1 MPDSCPLT
9 QEGRGGLKDERTN
22 KGLVSLLAGR
32 NLPSPS
38 PFMRCSGAEACR
50 LKPLPAIA
58 SGWGSY
64 LGQNTV
70 LWYSSKA
77 DCCFSVAQDVPTTRR
92 GAGVCATGFVNPCF
106 GCIFI
111 LSKTNLQETFQNLK
125 GGAPYPKTRHLSRV
139 SSGWGRIGV
148 GGWYLC
154 SSRLG
159 QGRLAFSSNLWILQL
174 GKKGQ
179 GMLWPE
185 IGKGVLRQ
193 PGDGVGKLRCW

>member
-1 MPDSCPLT
+1 M
-9 QEGRGGLKDERTN
+9 
-22 KGLVSLLAGR
+22 
-32 NLPSPS
+32 
-38 PFMRCSGAEACR
+38 
-50 LKPLPAIA
+50 
-58 SGWGSY
+58 
-64 LGQNTV
+64 
-70 LWYSSKA
+70 
-77 DCCFSVAQDVPTTRR
+77 
-92 GAGVCATGFVNPCF
+92 CATGFVNPCF